1 MPLQTAVT
9 ESTLKAILAAFN
21 RHDLDAIMSYFSE
34 DSVFEMPHGPDPWG
48 RRYVGKAAVREGLAT
63 RFIGLPNVYY
73 GGDRHW
79 VAGDRGVSEWTI
91 TGTTPAGVHIEV
103 RGCDLFT
110 FREGRIIRK
119 DSFWKI
125 RE

>member
-1 MPLQTAVT
+1 MARSPVIR
-9 ESTLKAILAAFN
+9 ESTLKDMLDAFN
-21 RHDLDAIMSYFSE
+21 RHDLDAITDFFAE
-34 DSVFEMPHGPDPWG
+34 DAVFEMPRGPDPWG
-48 RRYVGKAAVREGLAT
+48 KRYVGKAAVREGLAT
-63 RFIGLPNVYY
+63 RFAGLPDVHY
-73 GGDRHW
+73 GDDRHW

-91 TGTTPAGVHIEV
+91 TGTTVGGNRVEV

-110 FREGRIIRK
+110 FRDGKIIRK

>member
-1 MPLQTAVT
+1 MARSPVIR
-9 ESTLKAILAAFN
+9 ESTLKDMLDAFN
-21 RHDLDAIMSYFSE
+21 RHDLDAIMDFFAE
-34 DSVFEMPHGPDPWG
+34 DAVFEMPRGPDPWG
-48 RRYVGKAAVREGLAT
+48 KRYVGKAAVREGLAT
-63 RFIGLPNVYY
+63 RFAGLPDVHY
-73 GGDRHW
+73 GDDRHW

-91 TGTTPAGVHIEV
+91 TGTTVGGNRVEV

-110 FREGRIIRK
+110 FRDGKIIRK